1 MGSCCCSDNTRRICE
16 VRKSSSNK
24 YTSIDEHGTL
34 KGLSG
39 SVIDF
44 KITFNGTCTENE
56 SRHAVIRVSY
66 HNNTCNHLIFVRQGY
81 APVALLDEG
90 RAWHT
95 FNMKTATEETDSPV
109 EEGSLFKWGNLN
121 EPIDASSNKHEKE
134 YWIEVQP
141 KDFKDD
147 KAKPLKIAGKETTKL
162 WDEITSQPF
171 NTPFEKPRING
182 KEVEIANYDDY
193 NVLYK
198 SKDIEMGY
206 GVLYGDDA
214 EETLSDINEIY
225 GYRYGSSGTYGMRGC
240 FIYNKTNGR
249 NLFFPIGASG
259 YGHRK
264 QGYGDMKNW
273 QGVVTGQGYI
283 HGETKNTVVLRYSAG
298 RSDKFNMTA
307 GDEKPLFYDLYMRP
321 GAIYWL
327 QRVYPPGRDG
337 ESDIMA
343 WDINYFSFDF
353 NLISKSNVY
362 ATLTGENKIETPKS
376 DACFIRCVEP

>member
-1 MGSCCCSDNTRRICE
+1 
-16 VRKSSSNK
+16 
-24 YTSIDEHGTL
+24 
-34 KGLSG
+34 
-39 SVIDF
+39 
-44 KITFNGTCTENE
+44 
-56 SRHAVIRVSY
+56 
-66 HNNTCNHLIFVRQGY
+66 
-81 APVALLDEG
+81 
-90 RAWHT
+90 
-95 FNMKTATEETDSPV
+95 
-109 EEGSLFKWGNLN
+109 
-121 EPIDASSNKHEKE
+121 
-134 YWIEVQP
+134 
-141 KDFKDD
+141 
-147 KAKPLKIAGKETTKL
+147 
-162 WDEITSQPF
+162 
-171 NTPFEKPRING
+171 
-182 KEVEIANYDDY
+182 
-193 NVLYK
+193 
-198 SKDIEMGY
+198 MGY

-264 QGYGDMKNW
+264 QGYGDMRNW

-353 NLISKSNVY
+353 NLISKVMF
-362 ATLTGENKIETPKS
+362 TQLLLVKIK
-376 DACFIRCVEP
+376 